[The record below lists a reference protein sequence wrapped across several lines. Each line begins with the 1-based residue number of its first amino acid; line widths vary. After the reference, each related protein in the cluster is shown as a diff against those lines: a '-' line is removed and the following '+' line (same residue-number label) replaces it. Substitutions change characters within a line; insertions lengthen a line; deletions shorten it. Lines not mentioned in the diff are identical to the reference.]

1 MDLPTNPP
9 GRKGGLLHPKR
20 GLART
25 LFAFGS
31 CLPGVLLFPPPLHA
45 QKQIAAIDFVMP
57 DLSKLSDGKRILVI
71 GQLALKIRTFSGCAE
86 KGVLASELL
95 NEADDAPRDVLMEV
109 ARTYAAAL
117 KGCPGQYDNLYL
129 ELARLLRIVHLQAS
143 LDDPRLA
150 AALDKVDAEDRE
162 IQEAGFTLV
171 DMQGKRWTLGNLRGK
186 AVLVNFWL
194 TGCPPCVHEIPAL
207 NALYSR
213 FRAKGL
219 VILAISGDDDAAAL
233 RRFLRMH
240 SMSYPVLL
248 DLGRKVAERFHVVGV
263 PRSMVFDRSGKLT
276 AQAIGS
282 RTEKQFEEMLREAG
296 LD

>member
-1 MDLPTNPP
+1 VNRLV
-9 GRKGGLLHPKR
+9 HPKSV
-20 GLART
+20 LART

-31 CLPGVLLFPPPLHA
+31 CLPIVLFFAPPLHA

-57 DLSKLSDGKRILVI
+57 DLSKLSEGKRTLAI

-95 NEADDAPRDVLMEV
+95 NAADDVPRDVLKEV
-109 ARTYAAAL
+109 ATTYAEAL
-117 KGCPGQYDNLYL
+117 KGCPGQYDSAYL
-129 ELARLLRIVHLQAS
+129 ELARLLRFEHLQAS

-162 IQEAGFTLV
+162 IQEADFTLV
-171 DMQGKRWTLGNLRGK
+171 DMQGKPWTLGNLRGK
-186 AVLVNFWL
+186 TVLLTFWL

-207 NALYSR
+207 DALYNR

-233 RRFLRMH
+233 RRFLRVH
-240 SMSYPVLL
+240 SVRFPVLL
-248 DLGRKVAERFHVVGV
+248 DLGRMVTERFRVVGV

-282 RTEKQFEEMLREAG
+282 RTEKQFAEMIGEAG
-296 LD
+296 LH